1 MLSEFVQT
9 WPMWA
14 SLAIVCAAITFY
26 MLDRWSMEFVSVCV
40 IAGLLLVFIIP
51 GARDVDGNAISAADL
66 LSGFG
71 NPALITI
78 MALLVVGQGLFQTG
92 ALEGPTKALLAG
104 YDKRPVTTLLLAFI
118 GVFVTS
124 AFVNNTPIVIM
135 FLPVMTAI
143 AMRMNAPQSRLMMPL
158 SFASIFAG
166 MTTLIGTSTNLL
178 AAESYNRIT
187 GEQLGFFDQTPMGLI
202 LAGAGLLYILIF
214 SRFLLPHRRGLSDDI
229 VQPSGKQF
237 VAQIEVTQGSFLL
250 GKKPVAGMFADLPD
264 MTVRMIQRG
273 ERAFLPPY
281 EDISLQ
287 VGDLV
292 IIAATRAALQNVLA
306 RQPDFLQ
313 QVWQASG
320 ADLEDSSR
328 PGTLALTEAVIA
340 PGSRMVGRTVEML
353 GFRRL
358 TRAVTLG
365 IQRRSRMIRTK
376 LGEIRLESGDTL
388 LLCGPVEA
396 FRELRS
402 SRDLILLE
410 WSQTEIPLTTKA
422 LAARVIAIS
431 MVILA
436 ATGMLSILHASV
448 LAAVAMLIAGCLN
461 TRQASRA
468 LDLRIFLVI
477 GAALA
482 MGMAL
487 EKTGAAAQIAHAVV
501 NLASPYG
508 TLAVLSAIFLAV
520 ALLTNLLSNAATA
533 ILFSPIAL
541 SAAAELKVEDPLP
554 FLLAVIYGANCCF
567 ATPIAYQTN
576 MLVMGPGHYKFGD
589 FMKFGGP
596 LVIILWIVF
605 TIFAPW
611 RFDL

>member
-1 MLSEFVQT
+1 MLAAFLSD

-14 SLAIVCAAITFY
+14 SLGVVCAAICFY
-26 MLDRWSMEFVSVCV
+26 MIDRWSMELVSVCV
-40 IAGLLLVFIIP
+40 IAALLVLFTLP
-51 GARDVDGNAISAADL
+51 GAHGEDGTPISAQDL

-78 MALLVVGQGLFQTG
+78 MALLVIGQGLFQTG
-92 ALEGPTKALLAG
+92 ALEGPTKALLSG
-104 YDKRPVTTLLLAFI
+104 YDRRPRITLLLAFLA
-118 GVFVTS
+118 VFAIS

-135 FLPVMTAI
+135 FLPVMSAI
-143 AMRMNAPQSRLMMPL
+143 AHRMKSSASKLMMPL
-158 SFASIFAG
+158 SFISIFAG

-178 AAESYNRIT
+178 AAEAFDRLE
-187 GEQLGFFDQTPMGLI
+187 GRQLGFFEQSPMGLL
-202 LAGAGLLYILIF
+202 LAGAGMIYLLVF
-214 SRFLLPHRRGLSDDI
+214 SRFLLPVREGLTEDI
-229 VQPSGKQF
+229 APTSSKQF
-237 VAQIEVTQGSFLL
+237 LTQIEVTHGHFLE
-250 GKKPVAGMFADLPD
+250 GKKPIAGMFTDLPD

-281 EDISLQ
+281 EDIKLRP
-287 VGDLV
+287 GDLV
-292 IIAATRAALQNVLA
+292 IVAATRAALQNVLA

-313 QVWQASG
+313 QVWQSAGGDLDDSG
-320 ADLEDSSR
+320 KPRRLS
-328 PGTLALTEAVIA
+328 LTEAVIA

-388 LLCGPVEA
+388 LLCGPPDA
-396 FRELRS
+396 FLEMRQ

-422 LAARVIAIS
+422 LAARIIS
-431 MVILA
+431 LVMVGA
-436 ATGMLSILHASV
+436 AASGVLSILHASV
-448 LAAVAMLIAGCLN
+448 LAAVAMLVTGCLN
-461 TRQASRA
+461 YRQASRS

-487 EKTGAAAQIAHAVV
+487 EKTGAASAIAHTVV
-501 NLASPYG
+501 NVASPYG
-508 TLAVLSAIFLAV
+508 TLAVLSALFLAV
-520 ALLTNLLSNAATA
+520 AILTNLLSNAATA

-541 SAAAELKVEDPLP
+541 SAAHEMNLSDPLP
-554 FLLAVIYGANCCF
+554 FLLAVIYGSNCSF

-576 MLVMGPGHYKFGD
+576 MLVMGPGHYRFGD
-589 FMKFGGP
+589 FVRFGGP
-596 LVIILWIVF
+596 LVFVLWCVF
-605 TIFAPW
+605 TVFASW

>member
-1 MLSEFVQT
+1 MFVDLLSD

-14 SLAIVCAAITFY
+14 SLAVVCAAIGFY
-26 MLDRWSMEFVSVCV
+26 MSDRWSMELISVCV
-40 IAGLLLVFIIP
+40 IAGLLILFTLP
-51 GARDVDGNAISAADL
+51 GAHDVEGAPISAQDL

-92 ALEGPTKALLAG
+92 ALEGPTKTLLSG
-104 YDKRPVTTLLLAFI
+104 YDRRPLMTLLLAFLA
-118 GVFVTS
+118 VFAVS

-135 FLPVMTAI
+135 FLPVMSAI
-143 AMRMNAPQSRLMMPL
+143 AHRMKATASKLMMPL
-158 SFASIFAG
+158 SFISIFAG

-178 AAESYNRIT
+178 AAEAFERIE
-187 GEQLGFFDQTPMGLI
+187 GRSLGFFEQTPMGLV
-202 LAGAGLLYILIF
+202 LAAAGMIYLLIF
-214 SRFLLPHRRGLSDDI
+214 SRFLLPTREGLTEDI
-229 VQPSGKQF
+229 APTSSKQF
-237 VAQIEVTQGSFLL
+237 VAQIEVTPGHFLD
-250 GKKPVAGMFADLPD
+250 GKKPVAGMFTDLPD

-281 EDISLQ
+281 EDIALKP
-287 VGDLV
+287 GDLV
-292 IIAATRAALQNVLA
+292 IVAATRAAIQNVLS

-313 QVWQASG
+313 QVWQSAGGDLDESG
-320 ADLEDSSR
+320 R
-328 PGTLALTEAVIA
+328 PRRLALTEAVVA

-388 LLCGPVEA
+388 LLCGPTDA
-396 FRELRS
+396 FREMRQ

-422 LAARVIAIS
+422 LAARVISLI
-431 MVILA
+431 MVVA
-436 ATGMLSILHASV
+436 AASSILSILHASV
-448 LAAVAMLIAGCLN
+448 LAAVAMLVTGCLN
-461 TRQASRA
+461 YRQASRS

-487 EKTGAAAQIAHAVV
+487 EKTGAAQMLAHAVV

-508 TLAVLSAIFLAV
+508 TLAVLSALFLAV

-541 SAAAELKVEDPLP
+541 SAAHELNVSDPLP
-554 FLLAVIYGANCCF
+554 FLLAVIYGANCSF

-576 MLVMGPGHYKFGD
+576 LLVMGPGHYRFGD
-589 FMKFGGP
+589 FVKFGGP
-596 LVIILWIVF
+596 LVLLLWCVF
-605 TIFAPW
+605 TLFAPW

>member
-1 MLSEFVQT
+1 
-9 WPMWA
+9 
-14 SLAIVCAAITFY
+14 
-26 MLDRWSMEFVSVCV
+26 
-40 IAGLLLVFIIP
+40 
-51 GARDVDGNAISAADL
+51 
-66 LSGFG
+66 
-71 NPALITI
+71 
-78 MALLVVGQGLFQTG
+78 
-92 ALEGPTKALLAG
+92 
-104 YDKRPVTTLLLAFI
+104 
-118 GVFVTS
+118 
-124 AFVNNTPIVIM
+124 
-135 FLPVMTAI
+135 
-143 AMRMNAPQSRLMMPL
+143 
-158 SFASIFAG
+158 
-166 MTTLIGTSTNLL
+166 
-178 AAESYNRIT
+178 
-187 GEQLGFFDQTPMGLI
+187 
-202 LAGAGLLYILIF
+202 
-214 SRFLLPHRRGLSDDI
+214 
-229 VQPSGKQF
+229 
-237 VAQIEVTQGSFLL
+237 
-250 GKKPVAGMFADLPD
+250 
-264 MTVRMIQRG
+264 
-273 ERAFLPPY
+273 
-281 EDISLQ
+281 
-287 VGDLV
+287 
-292 IIAATRAALQNVLA
+292 
-306 RQPDFLQ
+306 
-313 QVWQASG
+313 
-320 ADLEDSSR
+320 
-328 PGTLALTEAVIA
+328 
-340 PGSRMVGRTVEML
+340 
-353 GFRRL
+353 
-358 TRAVTLG
+358 
-365 IQRRSRMIRTK
+365 
-376 LGEIRLESGDTL
+376 
-388 LLCGPVEA
+388 
-396 FRELRS
+396 
-402 SRDLILLE
+402 
-410 WSQTEIPLTTKA
+410 
-422 LAARVIAIS
+422 

-436 ATGMLSILHASV
+436 ATSMLSILHASV

>member
-40 IAGLLLVFIIP
+40 MAALLLVFIIP
-51 GARDVDGNAISAADL
+51 GARGVDGEAISAADL

-104 YDKRPVTTLLLAFI
+104 YDKRPVSTLAFLA
-118 GVFVTS
+118 VFVTS

-178 AAESYNRIT
+178 AAESYDRIT
-187 GEQLGFFDQTPMGLI
+187 GQQLGFFDQTPMGLI
-202 LAGAGLLYILIF
+202 LAAAGLLYILIF
-214 SRFLLPHRRGLSDDI
+214 SKFLLPNRRGLSDDI

-237 VAQIEVTQGSFLL
+237 VAQIEVTHGHFLL

-273 ERAFLPPY
+273 ERAILPPY

-320 ADLEDSSR
+320 ADLEDFSR
-328 PGTLALTEAVIA
+328 PGSLALTEAVIA

-353 GFRRL
+353 GFRRDAWYPAPQPNDSDEAW
-358 TRAVTLG
+358 RNPAG
-365 IQRRSRMIRTK
+365 IR
-376 LGEIRLESGDTL
+376 
-388 LLCGPVEA
+388 
-396 FRELRS
+396 
-402 SRDLILLE
+402 
-410 WSQTEIPLTTKA
+410 
-422 LAARVIAIS
+422 
-431 MVILA
+431 
-436 ATGMLSILHASV
+436 
-448 LAAVAMLIAGCLN
+448 
-461 TRQASRA
+461 
-468 LDLRIFLVI
+468 
-477 GAALA
+477 
-482 MGMAL
+482 
-487 EKTGAAAQIAHAVV
+487 
-501 NLASPYG
+501 
-508 TLAVLSAIFLAV
+508 
-520 ALLTNLLSNAATA
+520 
-533 ILFSPIAL
+533 
-541 SAAAELKVEDPLP
+541 
-554 FLLAVIYGANCCF
+554 
-567 ATPIAYQTN
+567 
-576 MLVMGPGHYKFGD
+576 
-589 FMKFGGP
+589 
-596 LVIILWIVF
+596 
-605 TIFAPW
+605 
-611 RFDL
+611 